1 MEIFKSIIIYNIYS
15 LLIVGNISSQIIGD
29 ELNMGKTESFTGNV
43 NIIGLTPILLVNKV
57 HKIKSPMVEQVF
69 LIHEDGR
76 LISYASLK
84 RDDQQDEDIVSS
96 MLTAVKDLLTVVFVK
111 KEVKGDIGPYKFEL
125 GERNVILRM
134 GEHFY
139 IAIVIKGKD
148 NKSLL
153 DKFDSIV
160 MDIQDRYGD
169 VLDNWSGGME
179 DVEGVNEII
188 MKLLP
193 LEELSEE
200 ERETIKDKGLLKK
213 MMDMWSYLMDDE

>member
-1 MEIFKSIIIYNIYS
+1 M
-15 LLIVGNISSQIIGD
+15 
-29 ELNMGKTESFTGNV
+29 
-43 NIIGLTPILLVNKV
+43 
-57 HKIKSPMVEQVF
+57 KSPLVEQVF
-69 LIHEDGR
+69 LIQKDGR

-84 RDDQQDEDIVSS
+84 RDDNQDEDIVSS

-111 KEVKGDIGPYKFEL
+111 EEAKGDVGPYKFEL
-125 GERNVILRM
+125 GERNVILKM
-134 GEHFY
+134 GKHFY

-160 MDIQDRYGD
+160 MDIQKRYGD
-169 VLDNWSGGME
+169 VLDNWSGEME
-179 DVEGVNEII
+179 DIEGVNEII

-193 LEELSEE
+193 LEELSEA

-213 MMDMWSYLMDDE
+213 VMDMWSYLMEED